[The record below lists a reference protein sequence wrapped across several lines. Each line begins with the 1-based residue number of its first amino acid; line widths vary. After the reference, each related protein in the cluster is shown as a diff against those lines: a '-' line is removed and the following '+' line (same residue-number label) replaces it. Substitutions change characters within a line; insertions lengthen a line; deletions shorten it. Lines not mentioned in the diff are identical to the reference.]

1 MQTIRPVRRLIT
13 FFLVSCCSILML
25 AVRTQAQQV
34 TVTGSIVD
42 KDNRLVLPYAS
53 VFNKS
58 TGKRAYS
65 DKGGFYKISANPKD
79 LIIFSFIGYKP
90 DSIVVSQAIGTETRE
105 IGLVVESKQL
115 RSVEVSSRLTPY
127 QIDSLERREK
137 FGYIL
142 DLPNHRLAGD
152 NTPQG
157 AGIVFSPFTRYSR
170 KEKQKREF
178 KKIYAKAEMQKYIDS
193 RFTPLFV
200 SRVTSLKG
208 DSLLHFMQDNY
219 PDYNTIRS
227 LNQEDF
233 IYWVTDKYKAWMK
246 K

>member
-1 MQTIRPVRRLIT
+1 MNTQKIVTI
-13 FFLVSCCSILML
+13 FLVSVLFLTVKS
-25 AVRTQAQQV
+25 QAQV
-34 TVTGSIVD
+34 VLTGSIVD

-58 TGKRAYS
+58 TGKRTYS
-65 DKGGFYKISANPKD
+65 DKGGFYKIAARQND
-79 LIIFSFIGYKP
+79 VVIFSFVGYQP
-90 DSIVVSQAIGTETRE
+90 DSLVVAQSLGTETRE
-105 IGLVVESKQL
+105 VTLVVETRQL
-115 RSVEVSSRLTPY
+115 HGVEVSSKLSPY
-127 QIDSLERREK
+127 QQDSMERREK

-142 DLPNHRLAGD
+142 DLPNHKLAGES
-152 NTPQG
+152 TPQG

-178 KKIYAKAEMQKYIDS
+178 KKIYAKAETQKYIDS

-208 DSLLHFMQDNY
+208 DALIQFMQDNY
-219 PDYNTIRS
+219 PDYNTLRS
-227 LNQEDF
+227 MTNEDL
-233 IYWVTDKYKAWMK
+233 IYWVTDKYKAWGK

>member
-1 MQTIRPVRRLIT
+1 MNTHTPVKRLLT
-13 FFLVSCCSILML
+13 LFLVSILFM
-25 AVRTQAQQV
+25 AVKSQAQV
-34 TVTGSIVD
+34 ILTGSIVD

-53 VFNKS
+53 VFNKT

-65 DKGGFYKISANPKD
+65 DKGGFYKISAHQND
-79 LIIFSFIGYKP
+79 VVIFSFLGYVP
-90 DSIVVSQAIGTETRE
+90 DSVVVQQSLGTETRDV
-105 IGLVVESKQL
+105 GLVVETRQL
-115 RSVEVSSRLTPY
+115 RGIEVSSGLSPY
-127 QIDSLERREK
+127 QADSMERRAK

-142 DLPNHRLAGD
+142 DLPNHKLAGES
-152 NTPQG
+152 TPQG
-157 AGIVFSPFTRYSR
+157 AGLVFSPFTRYSR

-219 PDYNTIRS
+219 PDYNTLR
-227 LNQEDF
+227 NMNNEDF
-233 IYWVTDKYKAWMK
+233 IYWITDKYKAWNK

>member
-1 MQTIRPVRRLIT
+1 MNTKGLVT
-13 FFLVSCCSILML
+13 FLLVGCCSMLML
-25 AVRTQAQQV
+25 AGQVRAQV
-34 TVTGSIVD
+34 TVTGSILD

-53 VFNKS
+53 IVNKT
-58 TGKRAYS
+58 TGRRTYS
-65 DKGGFYKISANPKD
+65 DKGGFYKISANAKD
-79 LIIFSFIGYKP
+79 VIIFSFIGYLP
-90 DSIVVSQAIGTETRE
+90 DSIVVSQSSGTETRE
-105 IGLVVESKQL
+105 IGLTIESRQL
-115 RSVEVSSRLTPY
+115 HAIEVNSQYTPY
-127 QIDSLERREK
+127 QADSLQRREQ

-142 DLPNHRLAGD
+142 DLPNHKLAGD

-208 DSLLHFMQDNY
+208 DSLTHFMQDNY
-219 PDYNTIRS
+219 PDYNTLRMM
-227 LNQEDF
+227 NQEDF
-233 IYWVTDKYKAWMK
+233 IYWITDKYKAWSK

>member
-1 MQTIRPVRRLIT
+1 MNTYTPVKRFIT
-13 FFLVSCCSILML
+13 FFLVSLLFL
-25 AVRTQAQQV
+25 AVKSQAQV

-58 TGKRAYS
+58 TGKRTYS
-65 DKGGFYKISANPKD
+65 DKGGFYKIAAHQND
-79 LIIFSFIGYKP
+79 IIVFSFLGYKP
-90 DSIVVSQAIGTETRE
+90 DSIVVLQSLGTETRE
-105 IGLVVESKQL
+105 VALVVETRQL
-115 RSVEVSSRLTPY
+115 RGVQVSSGLTPY
-127 QIDSLERREK
+127 QADSMERRAQ

-142 DLPNHRLAGD
+142 DLPNHKLAGD

-178 KKIYAKAEMQKYIDS
+178 KKIYQKAEMQKYIDS

-208 DSLLHFMQDNY
+208 DSLTHFMQDNY
-219 PDYNTIRS
+219 PDYNTLR
-227 LNQEDF
+227 NMNNEDF
-233 IYWVTDKYKAWMK
+233 IYWITDKYKSWK
-246 K
+246 KK

>member
-1 MQTIRPVRRLIT
+1 MNTKGIVT
-13 FFLVSCCSILML
+13 FLLVSCCSMLML
-25 AVRTQAQQV
+25 AVRVQAQV

-53 VFNKS
+53 IFNKS
-58 TGKRAYS
+58 TGKRTYS
-65 DKGGFYKISANPKD
+65 DKGGFYKIAANARD
-79 LIIFSFIGYKP
+79 IIVFSFIGYKS
-90 DSIVVSQAIGTETRE
+90 DSITVSQVTGTETRE
-105 IGLVVESKQL
+105 IALVIEAKQL
-115 RSVEVSSRLTPY
+115 HGVEVNSRYTPY
-127 QIDSLERREK
+127 QADSLERREK

-142 DLPNHRLAGD
+142 DLPNHKLAGD

-208 DSLLHFMQDNY
+208 DSLTHFMQDNY
-219 PDYNTIRS
+219 PDYNMLRE

-233 IYWVTDKYKAWMK
+233 IYWITDKYKAWAK
-246 K
+246 KK